1 MKINIIIFFTFIN
14 IALCY
19 YSLKLTKVSLPN
31 SYNTSSGNDESIKST
46 SENLDEHDRLPLNDS
61 EFDLLDDSF
70 IITKNINFEYYT
82 AVLYLGSNKQYFRLL
97 LSTIDDHIIISSNKC
112 SSCNVSNEYN
122 PALSNKAK
130 KLDKI
135 KKNESFIYEVFQD
148 SCSINSKAI
157 KNKKID
163 KKTINISKL
172 NFKAIDFDS
181 SGFLNT
187 KLIDGILGLDY
198 KNDEEISN
206 NNFIRE
212 LYNEDYISSPSFSII
227 ITSKNENRLYLGDIM
242 KNKYINNYLNSKVNK
257 GKCKII
263 ENTWKCNLYKIEFN
277 SIKYRNWEHQ
287 IVWAH
292 SITLS
297 FNTKEKRLIIP
308 RRYYYLIVVGYK
320 HYYEDGYRGI
330 SYNKLC
336 HNFDGIIYCSCHS
349 KDDFGIVTFHFEGN
363 FKLDIDIRDYVEYNN
378 SAFFFKCKTNIFFSR
393 NEFIIG
399 LEGLKNTILSF
410 NMKEKL
416 IKFFQIKKKDNI
428 NSLISFILLGIIFI
442 SSAIILLYIKLAQ

>member
-1 MKINIIIFFTFIN
+1 
-14 IALCY
+14 
-19 YSLKLTKVSLPN
+19 
-31 SYNTSSGNDESIKST
+31 
-46 SENLDEHDRLPLNDS
+46 
-61 EFDLLDDSF
+61 
-70 IITKNINFEYYT
+70 
-82 AVLYLGSNKQYFRLL
+82 
-97 LSTIDDHIIISSNKC
+97 
-112 SSCNVSNEYN
+112 
-122 PALSNKAK
+122 
-130 KLDKI
+130 
-135 KKNESFIYEVFQD
+135 
-148 SCSINSKAI
+148 
-157 KNKKID
+157 
-163 KKTINISKL
+163 
-172 NFKAIDFDS
+172 
-181 SGFLNT
+181 
-187 KLIDGILGLDY
+187 
-198 KNDEEISN
+198 
-206 NNFIRE
+206 
-212 LYNEDYISSPSFSII
+212 
-227 ITSKNENRLYLGDIM
+227 M
-242 KNKYINNYLNSKVNK
+242 KNKYINNYLNSTVNK

-277 SIKYRNWEHQ
+277 IIKYRNWEHQ

-320 HYYEDGYRGI
+320 HYYEDGDRRI

-336 HNFDGIIYCSCHS
+336 HNFDGIIYCSCFS

-363 FKLDIDIRDYVEYNN
+363 FKLDIDIREYVEYNN

-416 IKFFQIKKKDNI
+416 IKFFQIKKNDNI